1 MQITTKLQRMAL
13 FLFSLVFSTGMLLA
27 QERTISGTVSATD
40 EGPLPG
46 VNVTVKGTTVGVMTG
61 VNGTYSITVPGP
73 TSILVFSSVG
83 YVTQELVVGNQAS
96 ISVVLLTDVQALQ
109 EVVVTGYTTQ
119 RRRDLT
125 GAVGVV
131 DAQELTTVPTGQLTS
146 QLQGRASGVTVI
158 GDGRPGQAAKVRI
171 RGLSSFESNDP
182 LYIVDG
188 VPTTDISFLNP
199 NDVETMVVLKDAG
212 AASVYGS
219 RASNGVIVVNT
230 KRGSRG
236 GIKVTYDMYTGWSL
250 PGPGATDDVCTA
262 EEMAQLQWLIY
273 RNDGTSENHPVYGQS
288 SNANPTMPQ
297 WWKDNGSVSTD
308 WWDAITDPALKTN
321 HDITLSGGTEK
332 SRFFAGLGYLDEQGI
347 IIYNYSKRARARF
360 NSEFTILGDRVKIG
374 ENLTMQYYRGRGV
387 GNLGEGSPINST
399 TYRLQSIIP
408 VVWSGP
414 DFPGQLSTHLW
425 TAGDWGGTGIAP
437 RLGNSGNTVA
447 SQTRGKDDWGQNF
460 NLMGNAYV
468 DIKIL
473 NGLNFRS
480 SFGGGYGEGWSQ
492 NFGWAT
498 YENAENTN
506 TNSFSESSSW
516 GANWIWTNQ
525 LTLDKTFGDHKLT
538 AVAGYEAVKTGLG
551 RSIGGSRGNYFST
564 DVSYRTL
571 SNGASIN
578 SVYGSLYTP
587 TALVSMI
594 GKVDYNFRDRYFL
607 SGTIRRDGSSKFGA
621 DTRYGIFPA
630 FSAAWRISE
639 ESFLQ
644 GLTWLSDLKI
654 RGSWGMMG
662 NQQALDTQNQF
673 SLYSSSVSTAGYDI
687 TGAYTSAVTG
697 YRPSRIGNPD
707 AKWETNIT
715 TDVGVES
722 TFFNDRVT
730 FVFDWFMKQ
739 TKDLLFRVERPAQA
753 GNATAPYVN
762 IAEMENKG
770 FDLELGYR
778 DNFGDLG
785 FSAKADVTHY
795 KNKIVSIAEGY
806 DYFDYGGGTTRIGAA
821 HRNIVGEEMSSFFG
835 YRYLGLFTSQTDVDN
850 HAEQT
855 GAAPGFLKFDD
866 TDNDGTITPEDRVII
881 GSPHPDFTYGL
892 NLDLSY
898 KGFDLNAYFY
908 GSQGNEIFNWNLWWI
923 DFWASFQGQKGKR
936 LLYESWTPERPDATV
951 PKASNTANFSTSE
964 QVNGYYIEDGSFL
977 KLKTLQLGYTLPQ
990 SVTSKINVGS
1000 LRVYV
1005 QAVNLFTLTKY
1016 SGLDPELGGDDR
1028 AFGSDTGNYPN
1039 VKQVIFGLNLTL

>member
-1 MQITTKLQRMAL
+1 MQISTNAKRFAL
-13 FLFSLVFSTGMLLA
+13 FVFSMVLSVGILFG
-27 QERTISGTVSATD
+27 QERTITGRVTAEE

-46 VNVTVKGTTVGVMTG
+46 VNVTVQGTTIGAITDI
-61 VNGTYSITVPGP
+61 NGSYSLRVPGP
-73 TSILVFSSVG
+73 DAVLVFSSIG
-83 YVTQELVVGNQAS
+83 YVTQSVTVGSQATIDLVLVS
-96 ISVVLLTDVQALQ
+96 DVQALQ

-131 DAQELTTVPTGQLTS
+131 ETAELTAVPTGQLTS

-171 RGLSSFESNDP
+171 RGLASFESNSP

-230 KRGSRG
+230 KKGGSG
-236 GIKVTYDMYTGWSL
+236 VKVTYDLYTGWSL
-250 PGPGATDDVCTA
+250 PGPGATEDVLTA
-262 EEMAQLQWLIY
+262 EEYGELIWLIY
-273 RNDGTSENHPVYGQS
+273 DNDGTSENHPVYGPS
-288 SNANPTMPQ
+288 SNPSPTMPQ
-297 WWKDNGSVSTD
+297 WWIDNGSVSTD
-308 WWDAITDPALKTN
+308 WWDEVTDPALKMN
-321 HDITLSGGTEK
+321 HDVTLSGGNENA
-332 SRFFAGLGYLDEQGI
+332 RFFAGFGYLDENGI
-347 IIYNYSKRARARF
+347 VLYNYSKRARGRF
-360 NSEFTILGDRVKIG
+360 NSEFTILKDRIKVG

-408 VVWSGP
+408 VKWSGP

-447 SQTRGKDDWGQNF
+447 GLTRGKDDWGQNY
-460 NLMGNAYV
+460 NLLGNLYV

-480 SFGGGYGEGWSQ
+480 NFGGGFGSGWGLG
-492 NFGWAT
+492 FGWAT

-506 TNSFSESSSW
+506 TNSFSENSNW

-525 LTLDKTFGDHKLT
+525 LTFDRVFGDHKIT
-538 AVAGYEAVKTGLG
+538 AVAGYEAVKTGIG
-551 RSIGGSRGNYFST
+551 RYMSGARGNYFST

-578 SVYGSLYTP
+578 SVSSSFYTP
-587 TALVSMI
+587 TALVSII
-594 GKVDYNFRDRYFL
+594 GKVDYGFRNKYLF
-607 SGTIRRDGSSKFGA
+607 SATIRRDGSSKFGP
-621 DTRYGIFPA
+621 DTRYGVFPA
-630 FSAAWRISE
+630 FSGAWRISDE
-639 ESFLQ
+639 PFLE

-662 NQQALDTQNQF
+662 NQGALDTQNQY
-673 SLYSSSVSTAGYDI
+673 SLYTSSVSTAGYDVAG
-687 TGAYTSAVTG
+687 TYTSAVTG
-697 YRPSRIGNPD
+697 YRPSRIGNPN
-707 AKWETNIT
+707 AKWETNVT
-715 TDVGVES
+715 TDVGFE
-722 TFFNDRVT
+722 TTLFNDRLS
-730 FVFDWFMKQ
+730 FVFDWFLKQ

-753 GNATAPYVN
+753 GNATAPYIN

-785 FSAKADVTHY
+785 FSANFNVTHY
-795 KNKIVSIAEGY
+795 KNKIISIAEGY

-821 HRNIVGEEMSSFFG
+821 HRNIVGEEMSSFYG
-835 YRYLGLFTSQTDVDN
+835 YEYLGLFQSDADVDA
-850 HAEQT
+850 HATQT
-855 GAAPGFLKFDD
+855 GAAPGFLKFAD
-866 TDNDGTITPEDRVII
+866 TDGDGEITPDDRKII

-898 KGFDLNAYFY
+898 KGVDLNAYFY
-908 GSQGNEIFNWNLWWI
+908 GSQGNDIFNWNKWWI
-923 DFWASFQGQKGKR
+923 EFFPSFQGQKAKS
-936 LLYESWTPERPDATV
+936 LLYDSWTTATPENTV
-951 PKASNTANFSTSE
+951 PKASNTSNFSTNG
-964 QVNGYYIEDGSFL
+964 QVNGYYMEDGSFL
-977 KLKTLQLGYTLPQ
+977 KLKNLQLGYTIPQ
-990 SVTSKINVGS
+990 SVLSKINVKS

-1005 QAVNLFTLTKY
+1005 QTVNLFTLTKY

-1028 AFGSDTGNYPN
+1028 AFGADTGNYPN
-1039 VKQVIFGLNLTL
+1039 VKQIVFGLNLTL

>member
-1 MQITTKLQRMAL
+1 
-13 FLFSLVFSTGMLLA
+13 
-27 QERTISGTVSATD
+27 
-40 EGPLPG
+40 
-46 VNVTVKGTTVGVMTG
+46 MTG
-61 VNGTYSITVPGP
+61 IDGGYSLRVPGP
-73 TSILVFSSVG
+73 TSVLVFSSVG
-83 YVTQELVVGNQAS
+83 YLTQAITVGSQTV
-96 ISVVLLTDVQALQ
+96 IDVVLVSDVQALQ

-131 DAQELTTVPTGQLTS
+131 SADELTTVPTGQLTS

-158 GDGRPGQAAKVRI
+158 GDGRPGEAAKVRI

-230 KRGSRG
+230 KKGSSG

-250 PGPGATDDVCTA
+250 PGGGPTKDLLTS
-262 EEMAQLQWLIY
+262 EEFAQLQWLVY
-273 RNDGTSENHPVYGQS
+273 KNDGTVETHPVFGPS
-288 SNANPTMPQ
+288 SNPNPTMPQ
-297 WWKDNGSVSTD
+297 WWVDNGSKDTD
-308 WWDAITDPALKTN
+308 WWDEVTNPALKTS
-321 HDITLSGGTEK
+321 HDLTLSGGTQNAHY
-332 SRFFAGLGYLDEQGI
+332 FAGLGYLDEDGI
-347 IIYNYSKRARARF
+347 VIHNYSKRARGRF
-360 NSEFTILGDRVKIG
+360 NSEFTFLGDRVKVG
-374 ENLTMQYYRGRGV
+374 ENLTMQYWRGLGV
-387 GNLGEGSPINST
+387 GNLGEGSPINGTS
-399 TYRLQSIIP
+399 YRMVELIP
-408 VVWSGP
+408 VIWRGP
-414 DFPGQLSTHLW
+414 DYVGNNGNLF
-425 TAGDWGGTGIAP
+425 TAGGWGGTGIAS
-437 RLGNSGNTVA
+437 RIGNNTNRVA
-447 SQTRGKDDWGQNF
+447 DLTRGKDNWDQYF
-460 NLMGNAYV
+460 NLLGNLYV

-480 SFGGGYGEGWSQ
+480 SFGGGYGTGYGQS
-492 NFGWAT
+492 FGFKT
-498 YENAENTN
+498 PENAEPTGNTTFN
-506 TNSFSESSSW
+506 EYANW

-525 LTLDKTFGDHKLT
+525 LTYDKTFGDHKVT
-538 AVAGYEAVKTGLG
+538 AVAGYEAIKTGIG
-551 RSIGGSRGNYFST
+551 RSMSGQRGNYFST
-564 DVSYRTL
+564 DISYRTL

-578 SVYGSLYTP
+578 SLDGDLYTP
-587 TALVSMI
+587 VALVSMI
-594 GKVDYNFRDRYFL
+594 GKFDYGFRNKYLF
-607 SGTIRRDGSSKFGA
+607 SATIRRDGSSKFGSG
-621 DTRYGIFPA
+621 TRYGIFPA

-639 ESFLQ
+639 ESFMT
-644 GLTWLSDLKI
+644 GLSWLSDLKL

-662 NQQALDTQNQF
+662 NQLALGSQNQY

-687 TGAYTSAVTG
+687 TGAVTSAVTG

-707 AKWETNIT
+707 AKWETNVT
-715 TDVGVES
+715 TDVGIES
-722 TFFNDRVT
+722 TFLNDRIT
-730 FVFDWFMKQ
+730 FVFDWFLKQ
-739 TKDLLFRVERPAQA
+739 TKDLLFSVERPAQG
-753 GNATAPYVN
+753 GNATAPYINV
-762 IAEMENKG
+762 AEMQNKG
-770 FDLELGYR
+770 FDVELGYK
-778 DNFGDLG
+778 DSFGDLG
-785 FSAKADVTHY
+785 FRANLDLTHY

-806 DYFDYGGGTTRIGAA
+806 DYFDYGGGTTRIGDA

-835 YRYLGLFTSQTDVDN
+835 YNYLGLFKSQGEVDA

-855 GAAPGFLKFDD
+855 GAAPGFLKFED
-866 TDNDGTITPEDRVII
+866 TNNDGAITPDDRVII
-881 GSPHPDFTYGL
+881 GSPHPDFSYGL

-923 DFWASFQGQKGKR
+923 DYWASFQGQKSKR

-951 PKASNTANFSTSE
+951 PKASNTANFSTSG

-977 KLKTLQLGYTLPQ
+977 KLKNLQLGYTLPQ
-990 SVTSKINVGS
+990 SVVSRIKMKS

-1005 QAVNLFTLTKY
+1005 QAVNLFTFTKY
-1016 SGLDPELGGDDR
+1016 SGMDPELGGDDR